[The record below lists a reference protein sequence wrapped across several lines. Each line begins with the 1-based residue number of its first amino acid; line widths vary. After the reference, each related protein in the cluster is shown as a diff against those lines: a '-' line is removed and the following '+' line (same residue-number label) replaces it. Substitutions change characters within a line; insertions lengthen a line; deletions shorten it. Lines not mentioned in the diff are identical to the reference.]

1 MSEPVEPAALLNAGK
16 GRTVK
21 MILVSGGTGMVGSA
35 IAKELLRRGEKIAVL
50 GRDASKIRQRL
61 GTEVEAREGD
71 VRKPETLANA
81 FDGIDTVVNAVQ
93 FPGSPVESRS
103 KGFTF
108 EEVDL
113 KGTRHQV
120 DAAKRAG
127 VKRFVY
133 ISGVGA
139 DKDADKHWFRFKW
152 EAENY
157 LQKSGLEWVVVRPTW
172 VFGPEDVSL
181 NRFLGLGKM
190 LPFIPMFGDGKQA
203 MQPVFIDD
211 VGRVAADAALKPEAA
226 NQVFELGGPE
236 RMSMNDV
243 VKAALEVQGKKK
255 GLLHQPVFVGKLIG
269 SLPNVPPLPPLT
281 ADAIDFITNEAVADN
296 SAVERV
302 LQPRLTPLREG
313 LATYLSS

>member
-1 MSEPVEPAALLNAGK
+1 
-16 GRTVK
+16 

-50 GRDASKIRQRL
+50 GRDAAKIKQRI

-71 VRKPETLANA
+71 VRKPETLAGV
-81 FDGIDTVVNAVQ
+81 FDGIETVINAVQ
-93 FPGSPVESRS
+93 FPGSPVENRG

-120 DAAKRAG
+120 DAAKKAG

-139 DKDADKHWFRFKW
+139 SKDAEEHWFRFKW

-157 LQKSGLEWVVVRPTW
+157 LQHSGLEWVVVRPTW

-190 LPFIPMFGDGKQA
+190 LPFIPMFGDGEQD

-211 VGRVAADAALKPEAA
+211 VGRVAADAAIKPEAA
-226 NQVFELGGPE
+226 NQIFELGGPE

-243 VKAALEVQGKKK
+243 VKAALDVQGKKK
-255 GLLHQPVFVGKLIG
+255 GLLHQPAAIGKLIG
-269 SLPNVPPLPPLT
+269 SLPNLPGLPPLT
-281 ADAIDFITNEAVADN
+281 ADAIDFITNPAVADN
-296 SAVERV
+296 TAVERV
-302 LQPRLTPLREG
+302 LAPKLTPLREG
-313 LATYLSS
+313 LATYLAPEDAAA